1 MPEEDDAIAEAL
13 ARVTAD
19 QWSTLWDALDAV
31 AAETTHATWSGGQ
44 VVDTVMVDGV
54 EKPVTQVPYPVYSEA
69 VERLRSLVGQLGLI
83 LVYDWMDWD
92 GIHLLPRRHRHGRR
106 AGDGCCSHAHR
117 HHPLGA
123 VRRRQHRRRP
133 GGRHVPS
140 RVGAAADVVGDGDV
154 RRVWIV
160 AVVAA
165 LVAAACGD
173 TTDPPDHRPRSRW
186 AASSP
191 RSAPTACTP

>member
-92 GIHLLPRRHRHGRR
+92 GIHLYRGGTGMADAPATDAVRMLTAIIRSERF
-106 AGDGCCSHAHR
+106 GDGNIE
-117 HHPLGA
+117 GA
-123 VRRRQHRRRP
+123 L
-133 GGRHVPS
+133 
-140 RVGAAADVVGDGDV
+140 ADGTFQ
-154 RRVWIV
+154 
-160 AVVAA
+160 A
-165 LVAAACGD
+165 LLARLRTWSETG
-173 TTDPPDHRPRSRW
+173 T
-186 AASSP
+186 
-191 RSAPTACTP
+191 